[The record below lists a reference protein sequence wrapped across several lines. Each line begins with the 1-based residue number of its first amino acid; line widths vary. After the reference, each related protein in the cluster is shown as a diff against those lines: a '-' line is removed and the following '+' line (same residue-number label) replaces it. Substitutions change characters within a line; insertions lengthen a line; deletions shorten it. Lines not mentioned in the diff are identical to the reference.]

1 MGVTVSD
8 MGYGVDTEAGTSAP
22 RIRASRSR
30 KASPMHDPLDLG
42 DATDATDRAK
52 YKATLTAAKT
62 SKAAFV
68 ASFTAQWG
76 STAAG
81 VVSGWTTAEQD
92 ALWATAKETAA
103 VFGL

>member
-1 MGVTVSD
+1 MGVNVVD
-8 MGYGVDTEAGTSAP
+8 IGYGVDTEAGTNAP

-42 DATDATDRAK
+42 DATDADDRAK

-68 ASFTAQWG
+68 SSFTAQWG
-76 STAAG
+76 TTAAG
-81 VVSGWTTAEQD
+81 VVQGWTTGERD
-92 ALWATAKETAA
+92 ALWETAKETADL
-103 VFGL
+103 FGI